1 MHLKGTEFDEAEC
14 RTMFCS
20 FVLSDLR
27 ESLKQVLARQMFLPT
42 ACLVRTVEEMVKGE
56 ILTDHT

>member
-1 MHLKGTEFDEAEC
+1 
-14 RTMFCS
+14 MFCS

-27 ESLKQVLARQMFLPT
+27 ESLKQVLAGQMFLPT

>member
-1 MHLKGTEFDEAEC
+1 MHLKGTEFDEAEF